1 MEKCA
6 SDFAHLLLTMA
17 HHGVRL
23 RNYELSMTD
32 RAPIAAEFEE
42 CSQLF
47 QLLCSAIEA
56 NPRIWK
62 AYHLTVVDHRDALA
76 AWGAETGATSYVLDH
91 ALRKSSTLQ
100 QHVLELLQDCS
111 GDLQRS
117 KLIRWG
123 VRRSLL
129 TTYKIRPIPS

>member
-1 MEKCA
+1 MGP
-6 SDFAHLLLTMA
+6 
-17 HHGVRL
+17 HGVRL

-32 RAPIAAEFEE
+32 RAPLAAEFEE

-47 QLLCSAIEA
+47 EVLCSAIEA

-91 ALRKSSTLQ
+91 ALRKSSSLQ
-100 QHVLELLQDCS
+100 HHVLELLQDCS

-117 KLIRWG
+117 KLSRLG
-123 VRRSLL
+123 ARRSLM
-129 TTYKIRPIPS
+129 TTYNIRPISS

>member
-1 MEKCA
+1 MGP
-6 SDFAHLLLTMA
+6 
-17 HHGVRL
+17 HGVRL

-32 RAPIAAEFEE
+32 RAPLAAEFEE

-47 QLLCSAIEA
+47 EVLCSAIEA

-91 ALRKSSTLQ
+91 ALRKSSSLQ
-100 QHVLELLQDCS
+100 DHVLELLQDCS

-117 KLIRWG
+117 KLSRLG
-123 VRRSLL
+123 ARRSLM
-129 TTYKIRPIPS
+129 TTYNIRPISS

>member
-1 MEKCA
+1 MGP
-6 SDFAHLLLTMA
+6 
-17 HHGVRL
+17 HGVRL

-32 RAPIAAEFEE
+32 RAPVAAEFEE

-47 QLLCSAIEA
+47 EVLCSAIEA

-62 AYHLTVVDHRDALA
+62 AYYLTVVDHRDALA

-91 ALRKSSTLQ
+91 ALRKSSSLQ
-100 QHVLELLQDCS
+100 DHVLELLQDCS

-117 KLIRWG
+117 KLSRLG
-123 VRRSLL
+123 ARRSLM
-129 TTYKIRPIPS
+129 TTYNIRPISS

>member
-1 MEKCA
+1 MGP
-6 SDFAHLLLTMA
+6 
-17 HHGVRL
+17 HGVRL

-32 RAPIAAEFEE
+32 RAPVAAEFEE

-47 QLLCSAIEA
+47 EVLCSAIEA

-91 ALRKSSTLQ
+91 ALRKSSSLQ
-100 QHVLELLQDCS
+100 DHVLELLQDCS

-117 KLIRWG
+117 KLSRLG
-123 VRRSLL
+123 ARRSLM
-129 TTYKIRPIPS
+129 TTYNIRPISS